1 MIRENGLDKIHD
13 MQKIRHWKNAGSFL
27 ISHIKDMN
35 LMLDKYYNQ
44 SDNYVIISYII
55 RKWSEDYKKDSKP
68 YLYFNADPGVL
79 LCFPS
84 Y

>member
-1 MIRENGLDKIHD
+1 
-13 MQKIRHWKNAGSFL
+13 
-27 ISHIKDMN
+27 
-35 LMLDKYYNQ
+35 MLDKYYNQ

-68 YLYFNADPGVL
+68 YHYFNADPGVL